1 MRTHHRET
9 GRRFR
14 VFLLFLA
21 LLLLG
26 GTPAAAMRCG
36 GRLVSTGDYSH
47 EVLVRCGEP
56 VHVERWEMLRQ
67 TEGFFSFQSWEQ
79 VRVEEWLYNLGSN
92 RFMRVLRFENGRLVS
107 ERTAG
112 KGFED

>member
-1 MRTHHRET
+1 MRHVLV
-9 GRRFR
+9 GA
-14 VFLLFLA
+14 VLLQLLA
-21 LLLLG
+21 LYIP
-26 GTPAAAMRCG
+26 TAAAMRCG
-36 GRLVSTGDYSH
+36 GRLVSVGDYSH

-56 VHVERWEMLRQ
+56 VHVERWELLRQ
-67 TEGFFSFQSWEQ
+67 TEGFFSFRSWEQ